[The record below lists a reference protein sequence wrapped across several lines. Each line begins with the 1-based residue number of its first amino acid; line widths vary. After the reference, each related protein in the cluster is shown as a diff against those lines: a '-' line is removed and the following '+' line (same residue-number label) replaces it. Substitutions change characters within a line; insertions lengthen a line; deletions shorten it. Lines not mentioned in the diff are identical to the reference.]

1 MRSRMR
7 LRSQTMSIA
16 TTFLDS
22 ALIVERKVGFCRPP
36 WPLNWRATTSRWIF
50 TAICKISSPPEPPPN
65 RTQCFLPQNL
75 THRLHSA
82 LARAHD
88 LIADWSAAY
97 KLRAKRW
104 LLLWRAFRKRK
115 QLSMVE
121 NRTAGV
127 GPNDILLFATIRNE
141 QLRLPFF
148 MAHYRR
154 LGVQHFFF
162 ISNNST
168 DGTNDF
174 LARQQDV

>member
-1 MRSRMR
+1 M
-7 LRSQTMSIA
+7 
-16 TTFLDS
+16 
-22 ALIVERKVGFCRPP
+22 
-36 WPLNWRATTSRWIF
+36 
-50 TAICKISSPPEPPPN
+50 
-65 RTQCFLPQNL
+65 PQNL

-82 LARAHD
+82 LAHAHD

-97 KLRAKRW
+97 KLRAKRR
-104 LLLWRAFRKRK
+104 LLLWRTFRKRK

-127 GPNDILLFATIRNE
+127 GPNDILLFATVLNE
-141 QLRLPFF
+141 QFRLPFF

>member
-1 MRSRMR
+1 M
-7 LRSQTMSIA
+7 
-16 TTFLDS
+16 
-22 ALIVERKVGFCRPP
+22 
-36 WPLNWRATTSRWIF
+36 
-50 TAICKISSPPEPPPN
+50 
-65 RTQCFLPQNL
+65 PQNL

-97 KLRAKRW
+97 ELRAKRL
-104 LLLWRAFRKRK
+104 LLLWRVFRKRK
-115 QLSMVE
+115 QLPMVK

-127 GPNDILLFATIRNE
+127 GANDILLFATLRNE

-154 LGVQHFFF
+154 LGVQHFFL

-174 LARQQDV
+174 LARQQDVSIWTTSHSYKLSRFGIN